1 MAAAAKPSG
10 QAPVA
15 SPRCTVGIDLGT
27 THTVVAWA
35 EPGASDV
42 QLFQIEQL
50 VAPGEVAA
58 RPLLPSLRYHPAPGE
73 LAAADRQLPWAAPA
87 DDDAVI
93 GQLARRLGAQ
103 VPGRL
108 VASAKS
114 WLSHPGVDRLA
125 PILPWGAPDEVTKVS
140 PVAAS
145 ASYLAHM
152 RAAWDQRFPQRPL
165 AEQDLVLT
173 VPASFD
179 DSARAFTLEAAR
191 LAGLPQLRLL
201 EEPQA
206 AFQHWLLQHRE
217 TLDAALGNARLVLVC
232 DVGGGTTDLSL
243 IQVERDG
250 AGSVPRLR
258 RIAVGQHL
266 MLGGDNMDLALAHL
280 AESRLSGAG
289 GAAGGTRLSA
299 AQLSQLVERCRA
311 AKETLLAND
320 APERCSVTL
329 LGSGSKLVGGAR
341 TAELG
346 RDEVRALLLDGF
358 LPLVAPDAAVQRR
371 RSALVEFGLPYASDS
386 AITRHLADFL
396 RQHAAEARAALG
408 WPALDAGHSGGPGD
422 AAPLPV
428 PDTLLLNGGV
438 FRAELLAE
446 RLCQQLQRWRGPD
459 AAPLRLLH
467 NAHPDTAVACGAV
480 AHVLARRGAG
490 PQLTAG
496 APRSYFLRLDGGA
509 DPARTS
515 STTAPRTDLRSALQ
529 NVPPTRTAAA
539 PRGLCVLPRGSE
551 PGQALPLQGRR
562 LALRLGQPVR
572 FQLLS
577 STVTSAALGDVRE
590 LDIGRCQPLPP
601 IATVLQA
608 ESTPGASP
616 QHTRRELAV
625 QLVSS
630 YTELGTLELHAL
642 AEDGQRFKLEFEL
655 RNVPGQDA
663 SPSAAPAAAAPAGSG
678 AAAMEA
684 ASAGTPTASA
694 TSTAVRNTAAPDA
707 AALKDAIAQIDRVF
721 GARSKDVTPKDVR
734 QLRATLEQRLGRRER
749 WELAVLRPL
758 FDALWQRARGRRRS
772 AEHERLWLNLA
783 GWCLRPGFGAALDDW
798 RVEQLWTLFAAGVA
812 HGNDVQVR
820 AQWWTLWRRV
830 AAGLPVAAQ
839 ELLLQEFGLNLQR
852 LYGGASAG
860 PAPLVPGGED
870 DMLRLG
876 AALARIA
883 VPHKVEVGAWLL
895 QRLAELQGREAAG
908 KANPPGLM
916 GLLLW
921 TLGRLGARQP
931 LQGDAHACVP
941 AEVAADWLRAL
952 LPLDWRRQPEAAF
965 ASAQIGRLTGD
976 RARDIDEV
984 LRQQLIER
992 MTAAQAP
999 VRWAALLREQLE
1011 LDEAEQ
1017 QQVFG
1022 EALPPGLRLLD
1033 A

>member
-1 MAAAAKPSG
+1 MAEAAKLSI
-10 QAPVA
+10 Q
-15 SPRCTVGIDLGT
+15 SQRCTVGIDLGT

-35 EPGASDV
+35 EPGASEV
-42 QLFQIEQL
+42 QLFEIEQL

-73 LAAADRQLPWAAPA
+73 LAVADRQLPWSAPT
-87 DDDAVI
+87 DDTAVI
-93 GQLARRLGAQ
+93 GLLARRLGAQ

-125 PILPWGAPDEVTKVS
+125 PILPWGAPDEVLKVS

-145 ASYLAHM
+145 ASYLAHV

-165 AEQDLVLT
+165 AQQELLLT

-179 DSARAFTLEAAR
+179 DSARALTLEAAR
-191 LAGLPQLRLL
+191 LAGMPQLRLL

-206 AFQHWLLQHRE
+206 AFQHWLLQHRQ
-217 TLDAALGNARLVLVC
+217 TLDAALGDARLVLVC

-243 IQVERDG
+243 IRVERDG
-250 AGSVPRLR
+250 PDSAPRLR

-289 GAAGGTRLSA
+289 GAGTAGGARLSA

-311 AKETLLAND
+311 AKEMLLAAD

-341 TAELG
+341 SAELG
-346 RDEVRALLLDGF
+346 RDEVRALLVEGF
-358 LPLVAPDAAVQRR
+358 LPLVEPDATVQRR

-408 WPALDAGHSGGPGD
+408 WPEPGPGHSGASDGSGET
-422 AAPLPV
+422 AQLPV

-438 FRAELLAE
+438 FRADLLAE
-446 RLCQQLQRWRGPD
+446 RLREQLQRWRGPG
-459 AAPLRLLH
+459 ATPLRLLH

-480 AHVLARRGAG
+480 AHVLARSGTG
-490 PQLTAG
+490 PKLTAG
-496 APRSYFLRLDGGA
+496 APRSYFLRLDAAADAGA
-509 DPARTS
+509 AANTAEVTS
-515 STTAPRTDLRSALQ
+515 TAAPHTDLRSALQ
-529 NVPPTRTAAA
+529 TAPKTRTAPA

-551 PGQALPLQGRR
+551 PDQELPLQGRR

-577 STVTSAALGDVRE
+577 STATNAALGDVLE
-590 LDIGRCQPLPP
+590 LDLSRCQSLPP

-608 ESTPGASP
+608 ETGTPDAAP
-616 QHTRRELAV
+616 HHARRELAV

-630 YTELGTLELHAL
+630 YTEFGTLELHAL

-655 RNVPGQDA
+655 RSALVQDA
-663 SPSAAPAAAAPAGSG
+663 RPAEPAADSP
-678 AAAMEA
+678 
-684 ASAGTPTASA
+684 
-694 TSTAVRNTAAPDA
+694 V
-707 AALKDAIAQIDRVF
+707 LKDAIAQIDRVF
-721 GARSKDVTPKDVR
+721 GARSKNVTPKEVR
-734 QLRATLEQRLGRRER
+734 QLRATLEQLLGRRER

-758 FDALWQRARGRRRS
+758 FDVLWQRARGRRRS

-812 HGNDVQVR
+812 HGNDVQVC

-830 AAGLPVAAQ
+830 AGGLPVAAQ
-839 ELLLQEFGLNLQR
+839 ELLLQDFGLNLQR
-852 LYGGASAG
+852 IYGGASAG

-876 AALARIA
+876 AELARIP

-895 QRLAELQGREAAG
+895 QRLAELQSRDVAG
-908 KANPPGLM
+908 KTVPPGLI

-931 LQGDAHACVP
+931 LQGGAHSSVP
-941 AEVAADWLRAL
+941 AEVAADWLRQL
-952 LPLDWRRQPEAAF
+952 LPLDWKRQPEAAF
-965 ASAQIGRLTGD
+965 AAAQIGRLTGD
-976 RARDIDEV
+976 RARDIDAV

-992 MTAAQAP
+992 MAAVQAP
-999 VRWAALLREQLE
+999 ARWAALLREQLE

-1017 QQVFG
+1017 QQLFG
-1022 EALPPGLRLLD
+1022 EALPPGLRLLE

>member
-1 MAAAAKPSG
+1 
-10 QAPVA
+10 V
-15 SPRCTVGIDLGT
+15 R
-27 THTVVAWA
+27 
-35 EPGASDV
+35 
-42 QLFQIEQL
+42 LFEIEQL

-73 LAAADRQLPWAAPA
+73 LAAADRQLPWSA
-87 DDDAVI
+87 DATTDDTAVI
-93 GQLARRLGAQ
+93 GLLARRLGAQ

-125 PILPWGAPDEVTKVS
+125 PILPWGAPDEVGKVS

-145 ASYLAHM
+145 ASYLAHV
-152 RAAWDQRFPQRPL
+152 RVAWDQRFPQRPL
-165 AEQDLVLT
+165 AQHELVLT

-179 DSARAFTLEAAR
+179 DSARALTLEAAR
-191 LAGLPQLRLL
+191 QAGLPQLRLL

-217 TLDAALGNARLVLVC
+217 TLDAALGDGLDGARLVLVC

-250 AGSVPRLR
+250 PGSAARLR

-289 GAAGGTRLSA
+289 GAGTAGSTRLSA

-311 AKETLLAND
+311 AKEMLLADD

-358 LPLVAPDAAVQRR
+358 LPLVEPDAAVQRR

-408 WPALDAGHSGGPGD
+408 WPEPDPNSGASG
-422 AAPLPV
+422 AATPLPV

-438 FRAELLAE
+438 FRADLLAA
-446 RLCQQLQRWRGPD
+446 RLREQLQRWRGAD

-480 AHVLARRGAG
+480 AHVLARRGTG
-490 PQLTAG
+490 PKLTAG
-496 APRSYFLRLDGGA
+496 APRSYFLRLDA
-509 DPARTS
+509 AES
-515 STTAPRTDLRSALQ
+515 ASTVAARTDLRSALQ
-529 NVPPTRTAAA
+529 AAPKTRTVPA

-551 PGQALPLQGRR
+551 PGQELPLQGRR

-577 STVTSAALGDVRE
+577 STVTTAALGEVLE
-590 LDIGRCQPLPP
+590 LDVSSCQPLPP

-616 QHTRRELAV
+616 HHARRELVV
-625 QLVSS
+625 QLISS

-655 RNVPGQDA
+655 RSALVQDA
-663 SPSAAPAAAAPAGSG
+663 RQAELSADSLASSSTAAADPTTADRPAVSAAPARS
-678 AAAMEA
+678 
-684 ASAGTPTASA
+684 ASAPG
-694 TSTAVRNTAAPDA
+694 A
-707 AALKDAIAQIDRVF
+707 AALKEAIALIDRVF
-721 GARSKDVTPKDVR
+721 GARTKDVTPKEVR
-734 QLRATLEQRLGRRER
+734 QLRATLEQLLGRRER

-772 AEHERLWLNLA
+772 ADHERLWLNLA

-812 HGNDVQVR
+812 HGNDVQVC

-830 AAGLPVAAQ
+830 AGGLPVAAQ

-852 LYGGASAG
+852 IYGGASAG

-870 DMLRLG
+870 DLLRLG

-895 QRLAELQGREAAG
+895 QRLAELLGREAAG
-908 KANPPGLM
+908 KPTPPGLT

-931 LQGDAHACVP
+931 LQGGAHSSVP
-941 AEVAADWLRAL
+941 AEVAADWLHQL
-952 LPLDWRRQPEAAF
+952 LLLDWKRQPEAAF
-965 ASAQIGRLTGD
+965 AAAQIGRLTGD
-976 RARDIDEV
+976 RARDIDAA
-984 LRQQLIER
+984 LRQQLIDR
-992 MTAAQAP
+992 MAATHAP
-999 VRWAALLREQLE
+999 PRWAALLREQLE

-1022 EALPPGLRLLD
+1022 EALPPGLRLID